1 MAIKS
6 KGKTKARPA
15 PKGPRHGPVPVPKP
29 FAQRRWVQLTALFIV
44 GILAM
49 MVFVWATDGLRR
61 ERANTKA
68 ASDLASRQQALSQW
82 KAILE
87 PQITTVGQ
95 LKGDIPPTVAT
106 DVTAALTALASKK
119 TTTTKVAALDSSANE
134 LGKAA
139 DAINKF
145 DLAGTITE
153 KGFDVAAASALTASK
168 VEIVEALRLYQQAAE
183 LAALAVGSDKH
194 LGSRLAEHGQ
204 AISVSAATLLQSGWI
219 KYASTLKLSLL
230 SAGGSPSVGTGL
242 SGGGG

>member
-49 MVFVWATDGLRR
+49 MVFVWATNGLRR

-68 ASDLASRQQALSQW
+68 ATDLLNRQQALSQW

-95 LKGDIPPTVAT
+95 LHGDIPPTVAT
-106 DVTAALTALASKK
+106 DVTAALTALASKR
-119 TTTTKVAALDSSANE
+119 TTTTKATALDSSAKK
-134 LGKAA
+134 LGTAA
-139 DAINKF
+139 VAIDKF

-153 KGFDVAAASALTASK
+153 KGFDVGAAGALTASK
-168 VEIVEALRLYQQAAE
+168 VEIVQALRLYQEAAE
-183 LAALAVGSDKH
+183 LAALAVRSPKR
-194 LGSRLAEHGQ
+194 LGLQLAGHGQ
-204 AISVSAATLLQSGWI
+204 AISVSAATLLQSGWN
-219 KYASTLKLSLL
+219 KYASTLKLSQL
-230 SAGGSPSVGTGL
+230 SAGGSPSAGTGL
-242 SGGGG
+242 SGG

>member
-15 PKGPRHGPVPVPKP
+15 SRGPRHGPVPVPKP
-29 FAQRRWVQLTALFIV
+29 FAQRRWVQLTALFIT

-49 MVFVWATDGLRR
+49 MVFVWATNGLRR

-68 ASDLASRQQALSQW
+68 ATDLANRQQALSQW

-106 DVTAALTALASKK
+106 DVTAALTAIASKK
-119 TTTTKVAALDSSANE
+119 TTTTKAAALASSAEE

-139 DAINKF
+139 DAIDGF

-153 KGFDVAAASALTASK
+153 KGFDVGAAGALTASK
-168 VEIVEALRLYQQAAE
+168 VEIVQALRLYQEAAE
-183 LAALAVGSDKH
+183 LAALAVGSPKH
-194 LGSRLAEHGQ
+194 LGLQLADHGQ
-204 AISVSAATLLQSGWI
+204 AISVSAATLLQSGWV
-219 KYASTLKLSLL
+219 KYASTLKLSQL
-230 SAGGSPSVGTGL
+230 SAGGSPSVSTGA
-242 SGGGG
+242 SGG